1 MHESGKSLRTFG
13 VEFFAPAT
21 AYNWPSF
28 LAQYGKTLPDGG
40 EFLECTCELWPQARR
55 RRTAEDAALTVVT
68 IGFQHSSFVFASEAN
83 IHENKFNS
91 YKMPAS
97 LLVLFLEKA
106 LTLIHMETHLTDDV
120 STKACFGGLTAY
132 EACQSNY

>member
-1 MHESGKSLRTFG
+1 MIIANR
-13 VEFFAPAT
+13 P
-21 AYNWPSF
+21 
-28 LAQYGKTLPDGG
+28 GKTLPKCGT
-40 EFLECTCELWPQARR
+40 FLERIGQPLAQLELLSQ
-55 RRTAEDAALTVVT
+55 RTIGEDVMLTLVT

-120 STKACFGGLTAY
+120 STAACLGTVAEFLARQPIY
-132 EACQSNY
+132 

>member
-1 MHESGKSLRTFG
+1 M
-13 VEFFAPAT
+13 V
-21 AYNWPSF
+21 
-28 LAQYGKTLPDGG
+28 
-40 EFLECTCELWPQARR
+40 
-55 RRTAEDAALTVVT
+55 TV
-68 IGFQHSSFVFASEAN
+68 GFQHSSFVFASEAN

-120 STKACFGGLTAY
+120 STKACFSDVTEF

>member
-1 MHESGKSLRTFG
+1 MGPPLARLELQTQRTNG
-13 VEFFAPAT
+13 E
-21 AYNWPSF
+21 NE
-28 LAQYGKTLPDGG
+28 TLT
-40 EFLECTCELWPQARR
+40 L
-55 RRTAEDAALTVVT
+55 VT

-106 LTLIHMETHLTDDV
+106 LTLIHMETHMTDDV
-120 STKACFGGLTAY
+120 STTACLGTVAEFLARQPIY
-132 EACQSNY
+132 